1 MTTKPTRDPNDPI
14 KSLVI
19 NSSTTPRGKDIAKFM
34 PIVEMIARKEL
45 RSSSGQYLNYDE
57 LVNTGLIT
65 INKLIENARNG
76 QNLEYNSS
84 YIAQSVKWA
93 MKDEMRSRQT
103 WYGVRRTEIV
113 QTTADSKTTEADIE
127 DSDEMKIED
136 VQTMDDARRAVFE
149 VIMSVE
155 TLEDEAGFSP
165 SDTSDPR
172 MLDYLEMVEMKQ
184 ALVKA
189 VSKLPDNLKRVVQM
203 RFIDELSGNEVADK
217 LGVTPSR
224 ISHMINEAVRKLRVL
239 MAAEGYRDAV

>member
-1 MTTKPTRDPNDPI
+1 MSQPSPETI

-19 NSSTTPRGKDIAKFM
+19 NSSTTTRGKDIAKFM

-45 RSSSGQYLNYDE
+45 KGSSGQYLNYDE

-65 INKLIENARNG
+65 VNKLIENARNSPSV
-76 QNLEYNSS
+76 EYNSS

-103 WYGVRRTEIV
+103 WYGVKRTE
-113 QTTADSKTTEADIE
+113 AAPAATTEVASE
-127 DSDEMKIED
+127 SQELEE
-136 VQTMDDARRAVFE
+136 VETLDDARRMVFE

-155 TLEDEAGFSP
+155 TLEDEMGIGTA
-165 SDTSDPR
+165 DDSDPK
-172 MLDYLEMVEMKQ
+172 MLDYLELSEMKQ
-184 ALVKA
+184 ALVRA
-189 VSKLPDNLKRVVQM
+189 VNKLPDNLQRVVKM
-203 RFIDELSGNEVADK
+203 RFIEELSGNEAAEA

-239 MAAEGYRDAV
+239 MAAEGYKDAV

>member
-19 NSSTTPRGKDIAKFM
+19 NSSTTPRGKDIAKYM

-65 INKLIENARNG
+65 INKLIENARNS
-76 QNLEYNSS
+76 QNVEYNSS

-113 QTTADSKTTEADIE
+113 PGAEPKAAETE
-127 DSDEMKIED
+127 DSDELKIED
-136 VQTMDDARRAVFE
+136 IHTMDDARRAVFE

-172 MLDYLEMVEMKQ
+172 MLDYLEMLEMKQ

-203 RFIDELSGNEVADK
+203 RFIDELTGNEVAEQ

>member
-1 MTTKPTRDPNDPI
+1 MPAAPKPTRDPNDPI

-19 NSSTTPRGKDIAKFM
+19 NASTTARGKDIAKFM

-57 LVNTGLIT
+57 LINTGLIT
-65 INKLIENARNG
+65 INKLIENARAS
-76 QNLEYNSS
+76 QQVEYNSS

-113 QTTADSKTTEADIE
+113 PAPGVKDASAEEVPDEIGENDIH
-127 DSDEMKIED
+127 
-136 VQTMDDARRAVFE
+136 TMDDARRAVFE

-155 TLEDEAGFSP
+155 TLEEDAGYSP
-165 SDTSDPR
+165 ADTSDPR
-172 MLDYLEMVEMKQ
+172 MLDYLEMVEIKR

-203 RFIDELSGNEVADK
+203 RFIDELSGNEVAEK

-224 ISHMINEAVRKLRVL
+224 ISHMINEAVRKLKVL
-239 MAAEGYRDAV
+239 MAAEGYKEAV